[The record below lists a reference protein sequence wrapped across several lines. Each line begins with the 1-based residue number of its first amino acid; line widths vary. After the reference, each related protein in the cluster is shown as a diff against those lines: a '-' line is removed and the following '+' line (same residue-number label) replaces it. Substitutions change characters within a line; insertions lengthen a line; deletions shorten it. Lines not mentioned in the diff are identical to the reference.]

1 MPENKLMAQRQ
12 QAVHLRRAGLSVNQ
26 VAESVGRSQNWV
38 RKWWQ
43 RYQAEGWDGLEERS
57 RAPKQQSRKL
67 SDQVRREI
75 CIARSE
81 LEVEAVRDEGL
92 KYIGAPAVRT
102 RLKQKRITPLPSR
115 ASIERVLSEFEM
127 TRPKQ
132 KTSKELIEYPLLK
145 PTQPHQLCQVD
156 IVPHFLRGGKR
167 MACFNGIDVVSRY
180 PTGQPFGQRRSQD
193 AVEFLVH
200 LWQELGIARYTQ
212 VDNEG
217 CFSGGAT
224 HKYVLGK
231 VVRLALT
238 VGTELVF
245 SPFYEPRC
253 NGSVERFHQDYDRH
267 VWEDTYLRHHYDV
280 QTRSKT
286 FFDRYRHS
294 QHHTALNG
302 QSPHKVHHQQLPTR
316 LPADFVLPATK
327 LPLTEGRIHFI
338 RQVEN
343 DTVKVLNAYWAVPQ
357 PDPAKG
363 VWVTLHFQ
371 TTGALLSIYDAA
383 PDVPTRQCLVSYPF
397 PLNEPVLPRN
407 QEPDLTA
414 QADQTPSPRLLPP
427 PTPDQ
432 PLSNQSAGQLLLALI
447 TRTVLSANRF
457 IHTMF

>member
-1 MPENKLMAQRQ
+1 MTENKLMAQRQ
-12 QAVHLRRAGLSVNQ
+12 QAVHLRRAGLSVAE
-26 VAESVGRSQNWV
+26 VAETVGRSQSWV

-43 RYQAEGWDGLEERS
+43 RYQAEGWDGLAERS

-67 SDQVRREI
+67 SDQVRRAI

-81 LEVEAVRDEGL
+81 LEAEAARDEGL

-132 KTSKELIEYPLLK
+132 QTSQELIQYPLLK

-156 IVPHFLRGGKR
+156 IVPHFLRGGEP

-180 PTGQPFGQRRSQD
+180 PTGQPFRQRRSQD
-193 AVEFLVH
+193 AAAFLVH
-200 LWQELGIARYTQ
+200 LWQELGLARYTQ

-224 HKYVLGK
+224 HRHVLGK

-253 NGSVERFHQDYDRH
+253 NGFIERFHQDYDRH
-267 VWEDTYLRHHYDV
+267 VWQDTYLRHHQDV
-280 QTRSKT
+280 QVRSKT

-302 QSPHKVHHQQLPTR
+302 QSPHALHHQQNPTR
-316 LPADFVLPATK
+316 LPADFVLPTTK
-327 LPLTEGRIHFI
+327 LPLIAGRIHFI
-338 RQVEN
+338 RRVEAG
-343 DTVKVLNAYWAVPQ
+343 TVKVLNAHWAVPDH
-357 PDPAKG
+357 DPTQG
-363 VWVTLHFQ
+363 VWVTIHFQ
-371 TTGALLSIYDAA
+371 TTRAWLSIYDAA
-383 PDVPTRQCLVSYPF
+383 PDVAARQCLVAYPF
-397 PLNEPVLPRN
+397 PLNEPVLPKD
-407 QEPDLTA
+407 QAPDLTA
-414 QADQTPSPRLLPP
+414 KTDQPPAPKLLPP
-427 PTPDQ
+427 PTTNQ
-432 PLSNQSAGQLLLALI
+432 PLANRSAGQFLLALL
-447 TRTVLSANRF
+447 TRAVLYANRF